1 LEHDRVHRT
10 TNPPALR
17 AAIVGTGGISRIHG
31 RRIQDLGSTVVA
43 VCGRRLFGAE
53 ALAADIGVPAVFEGD
68 NWTAGIRVY
77 DDLGRM
83 LDETRP
89 DVLHVCSPHGFHA
102 EHAME
107 AISRGINVICEKPL
121 ATTLADAE
129 LLVGAAKAA
138 GIHAAVCLVQRS
150 YPMSAH
156 LRSLVVSGELGRLQ
170 AIRGTF
176 LSWDANHDN
185 WGWGFDPA
193 IAGTSYATADL
204 GIHWLDLVEHVTG
217 SRIREVDAR
226 FSTLRPVR
234 IKDGTEVVVES
245 EDYVRLFFELVDG
258 TPGSAVFSG
267 VCAGEPNGCAIEVDG
282 MDGGLHW
289 RADQPNTLQHRRS
302 DASVVTITR
311 DPGRLSP
318 EAERLAHNPAGH
330 AEGFGDAFRN
340 LIGDVYAAIGGE
352 DRNYPTFEE
361 GLRLV
366 TLVQAIQESALTR
379 KAVHID

>member
-1 LEHDRVHRT
+1 MKN
-10 TNPPALR
+10 TNPAPLR

-31 RRIQDLGSTVVA
+31 RRIQDLGSQVVA
-43 VCGRRLFGAE
+43 VCGRRLSSADE
-53 ALAADIGVPAVFEGD
+53 LAADLGIQATNEAGT
-68 NWTAGIRVY
+68 WTAGIRSY

-102 EHAME
+102 EHALE
-107 AISRGINVICEKPL
+107 AIKRGINVVCEKPL
-121 ATTLADAE
+121 ATTVVDAQR
-129 LLVGAAKAA
+129 LVDASMAA
-138 GIHAAVCLVQRS
+138 GVHAAVCLVQRS
-150 YPMSAH
+150 YPMTAE
-156 LRSLVVSGELGRLQ
+156 LRSLVGSGKLGRLQ

-204 GIHWLDLVEHVTG
+204 GVHWLDLVEHVTG
-217 SRIREVDAR
+217 SRIREVEAR
-226 FSTLRPVR
+226 FSTIRPVR
-234 IKDGTEVVVES
+234 IKDGAEVAVES
-245 EDYVRLFFELVDG
+245 EDYVRLFFELADG

-289 RADQPNTLQHRRS
+289 RADQPNALKHRRS
-302 DASVVTITR
+302 DASLVTITR
-311 DPGRLSP
+311 DPERLSP
-318 EAERLAHNPAGH
+318 EAGRLAFNPAGH

-352 DRNYPTFEE
+352 ERNYPTFED
-361 GLRLV
+361 GLRLA
-366 TLVQAIQESALTR
+366 TLVEAIQQSASTR
-379 KAVHID
+379 KAVTID